1 MFVLRACVRKH
12 FKLLPILGSRERKER
27 MKKGGG
33 NREEERGQKKEGRWP
48 YTLSLP
54 LGLLNISLSLS
65 LPSCVFHS
73 PSVHMFQSN
82 RVLHMIV
89 EQGLEP
95 GDPGRICRKSA
106 CAENSEGKRGTPD
119 WNGPLRPTLFPF
131 PHRPVPK
138 ASENFF
144 SNS

>member
-12 FKLLPILGSRERKER
+12 FKLLPILGSRERER
-27 MKKGGG
+27 NEERRGGIAKRKGGKRRRDG
-33 NREEERGQKKEGRWP
+33 GP
-48 YTLSLP
+48 IHFLSP

-65 LPSCVFHS
+65 LHSTVFHS
-73 PSVHMFQSN
+73 PSVHIFQSN
-82 RVLHMIV
+82 IVFRMIL